1 MPTCRRSTPNRA
13 ALRRVRTGHRHRGL
27 ARQIRRRCVRGDREV
42 GKPRGAEGARR
53 LAAHGRLWRQDPRD
67 AGQPRHPHSVAG
79 LNPDSS
85 PLPRGGGGACPGL
98 GTGDPR
104 RCEVVLRN
112 RDVEVG
118 ARAIDIAGRLDFL
131 PAVHPAGRWGRG
143 EGILRVH
150 RPLPLWSI
158 AWRLTGANSGS
169 WFRWIS
175 NGPSGSGLAVT
186 RRPVQD

>member
-1 MPTCRRSTPNRA
+1 MPTCRLSAPNRA

-27 ARQIRRRCVRGDREV
+27 ARQIRRRCLRGDREV
-42 GKPRGAEGARR
+42 GKPRGTEGARR
-53 LAAHGRLWRQDPRD
+53 LAAHGGLWGEDPRD
-67 AGQPRHPHSVAG
+67 AGEPRHPHSVAG

-118 ARAIDIAGRLDFL
+118 AHAIDLAGHLDFL
-131 PAVHPAGRWGRG
+131 PPFRWGRG

-150 RPLPLWSI
+150 RPLPLWGS
-158 AWRLTGANSGS
+158 ATRLTGSNSGA
-169 WFRWIS
+169 WFGWIS
-175 NGPSGSGLAVT
+175 NGPLPGRGSLSGEGPT
-186 RRPVQD
+186 